1 MKLTEQIRN
10 ESFKKSKPDFNKQ
23 ELEIIHCIES
33 GLTNAWQIENAT
45 NMLITSIR
53 RALTNLDKRKVIQP
67 IGKKYYTATKRT
79 VTVYELVTKQGELF

>member
-10 ESFKKSKPDFNKQ
+10 ESFKISKPDFNKQ

-53 RALTNLDKRKVIQP
+53 RALTNLDKRNIIEPVGKFYFKPTQRKVTTYRI
-67 IGKKYYTATKRT
+67 AS
-79 VTVYELVTKQGELF
+79 KQGVLF

>member
-23 ELEIIHCIES
+23 ELEIIELIKQGFNDCWKIN
-33 GLTNAWQIENAT
+33 GQVNI
-45 NMLITSIR
+45 LITSIR
-53 RALTNLDKRKVIQP
+53 RALTGLDKRKVIQP

-79 VTVYELVTKQGELF
+79 VTVYELVSKQGVLF